1 MEKYSQLLHNIML
14 PKCYW
19 YKNDISEIIVKDK
32 KIAQIFASRTTVDNK
47 LSRFSFC
54 QGLTWVLH
62 YF

>member
-1 MEKYSQLLHNIML
+1 ML

-32 KIAQIFASRTTVDNK
+32 KIAQIFASRATVDNK

-54 QGLTWVLH
+54 QGLT
-62 YF
+62 